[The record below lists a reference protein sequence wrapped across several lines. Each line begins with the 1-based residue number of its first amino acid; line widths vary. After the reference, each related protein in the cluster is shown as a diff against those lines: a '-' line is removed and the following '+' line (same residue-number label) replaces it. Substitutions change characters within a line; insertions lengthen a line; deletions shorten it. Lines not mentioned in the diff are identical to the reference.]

1 MRLSL
6 RPDHGRFESLKALEA
21 LFVEIFTVQLF

>member
-6 RPDHGRFESLKALEA
+6 RPVHGRSESLKALEA
-21 LFVEIFTVQLF
+21 LFVEIFTV